1 MALSTE
7 APTTAPTTAT
17 ADNGAVGLTI
27 ISADCHAGGS
37 HAQYREYLDP
47 AYLED
52 FDAWRAKY
60 KNPFRDLGDN
70 RRLRNW
76 DNEMRNSQQEA
87 DGVVGE
93 VLFPNTVPPFFPSF
107 VLFAPP
113 PPPEDYQH
121 RLAGI
126 RAHNRWLVDWCNEF
140 PERRAGIGQIFL
152 NDVDD
157 AIADVR
163 WIKEHGLRG
172 GVLFPNLPPDVTW
185 VKPLYDPVLRAAC
198 GPCARSSRSPCTA
211 TGASGARLRQ
221 RPAVELLYITE
232 VGFYSQRPF
241 VHLLFS
247 GVFERHPAAQVR
259 HDRDGVPRGS
269 RPCSTG
275 WTGP

>member
-1 MALSTE
+1 MSATLSAAAGDSTDTTE
-7 APTTAPTTAT
+7 R
-17 ADNGAVGLTI
+17 LTI

-60 KNPFRDLGDN
+60 KNPFRDLGDQ

-76 DNEMRNSQQEA
+76 DSEMRNSQQEA
-87 DGVVGE
+87 DGIVAE

-126 RAHNRWLVDWCNEF
+126 RAHNRWLVDWCNEY

-152 NDVDD
+152 NDLDD
-157 AIADVR
+157 AMADVR

-172 GVLFPNLPPDVTW
+172 GILLPNIPPDVTW
-185 VKPLYDPVLRAAC
+185 VKPLHDPSYDRTSNPRRRSKPPEQEGPSRLFTQRRGAAAI
-198 GPCARSSRSPCTA
+198 PT
-211 TGASGARLRQ
+211 
-221 RPAVELLYITE
+221 RPDANHKKEA
-232 VGFYSQRPF
+232 
-241 VHLLFS
+241 H
-247 GVFERHPAAQVR
+247 
-259 HDRDGVPRGS
+259 
-269 RPCSTG
+269 
-275 WTGP
+275 